1 MKGSSEV
8 ITQLNEVLR
17 GEVTAV
23 NQYFLHAKMCEH
35 WGYERLHHT
44 IRQRSIDE
52 MRDVEALIEH
62 ILFLEGVPNMQRL
75 GTVTVGETVPEQF
88 EADLAAEQEM
98 LALLTE
104 GVTHCARVEDYTT
117 RDMLETML
125 QDVDEHIDW
134 IETQQELIKQIGLER
149 YLSEQI
155 RKEVS

>member
-1 MKGSSEV
+1 MQAKEGV
-8 ITQLNEVLR
+8 IDVLNRILTVDL
-17 GEVTAV
+17 TAV

-44 IRQRSIDE
+44 VRQRSIDE
-52 MRDVEALIEH
+52 MRDGDALIEH
-62 ILFLEGVPNMQRL
+62 ILYLEGVPNMQRL

-88 EADLAAEQEM
+88 EADLAAEHEM
-98 LALLTE
+98 LALRRE

-134 IETQQELIKQIGLER
+134 IETQQELIRQVGLER

-155 RKEVS
+155 KKEVS